1 MLETPTRTASADE
14 ASGEAPGNTRFSYLP
29 MDAEIPLVLTSHFGR
44 FHVEIADDDQA
55 RRIRSRIAFSYREA
69 APGEVEAPLS
79 PRDFWAC
86 RATHAID
93 ILTCRPHR
101 LIWGLDARGTLVTFI
116 RPAFDLSD
124 PSRWDIPRLIPIDQR
139 SFEQISGMMAQKKS
153 SKRRKGSAK
162 AAPAA

>member
-1 MLETPTRTASADE
+1 MLETPTRTATPAE
-14 ASGEAPGNTRFSYLP
+14 ASGEALRTTRFSYLP
-29 MDAEIPLVLTSHFGR
+29 LEGEVPLLLTSHFGR
-44 FHVEIADDDQA
+44 FHAEIADDEQI

-86 RATHAID
+86 RSTHAID
-93 ILTCRPHR
+93 ILTSRPHR

-139 SFEQISGMMAQKKS
+139 SFEQISGMLAQKRP
-153 SKRRKGSAK
+153 SKRKKGAAK
-162 AAPAA
+162 AGAVT